1 MPSLRDSY
9 IYSTLTGTSVPGFP
23 MPPLRGWIL
32 AAFVPP
38 LSQKFSS
45 PAHTPELAGV
55 PSRSPTACVVGCILF
70 AASRLQFGYQVQ
82 YFRIEFETVECM
94 PELMV
99 SARSSRSPRWYGIV
113 VRVSLV
119 TFIGTL
125 LCFAVG
131 LLVAI
136 LGTVIVSALRGVHPD
151 MRIAYRLIALPMALV
166 AGGIIFVLALVME
179 IRHYRQSKTLSAIER
194 LG

>member
-1 MPSLRDSY
+1 MY
-9 IYSTLTGTSVPGFP
+9 
-23 MPPLRGWIL
+23 
-32 AAFVPP
+32 A
-38 LSQKFSS
+38 
-45 PAHTPELAGV
+45 
-55 PSRSPTACVVGCILF
+55 
-70 AASRLQFGYQVQ
+70 
-82 YFRIEFETVECM
+82 
-94 PELMV
+94 ELMV
-99 SARSSRSPRWYGIV
+99 SARSSRLPHWYGIV
-113 VRVSLV
+113 VRVFLV

-166 AGGIIFVLALVME
+166 AGAIIFVLALVME